1 MSKIIEYKPD
11 PFCDFC
17 GRGAEHS
24 DYMVVSQ
31 RTWRAC
37 ICDDCVLKIAEMLAE
52 KMGGKIDDGR
62 AEGKASA
69 PDSHEAER
77 H

>member
-1 MSKIIEYKPD
+1 MSEFIEYKPD

-52 KMGGKIDDGR
+52 KMEGRCLTDADKDGGDR
-62 AEGKASA
+62 EGKGLA
-69 PDSHEAER
+69 
-77 H
+77 